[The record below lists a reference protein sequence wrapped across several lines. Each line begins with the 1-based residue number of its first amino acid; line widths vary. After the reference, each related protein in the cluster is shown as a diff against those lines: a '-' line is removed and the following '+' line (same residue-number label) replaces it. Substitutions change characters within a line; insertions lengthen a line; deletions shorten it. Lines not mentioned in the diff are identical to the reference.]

1 MKLHQRGSTHHL
13 RVRVPSDLV
22 EVLERREIHQSL
34 RTSDSR
40 TAQARASSL
49 KVAIVTG
56 FERLR
61 VARQASACE
70 SDVAA
75 LASTFLE
82 SLGSTR
88 RSHADKLTT
97 PSITRLDDLAKA
109 YLTEKEK
116 AVDPRTLMTMDYSFR
131 IAVHHI
137 GNIKLTDLNRSRCRA
152 YKEALLATPQYLLRE
167 DNASKNA
174 DRLLSDKSVNKH
186 LQFLSGLLRWGV
198 REELIGGNPAE
209 GLSIRKRGRDWDQRF
224 AYDNEQIKRLLS
236 ELWLHEERPERR
248 WVPLIAAY
256 SGMRLE
262 EICQLRCCDVVEHD
276 GFWCFSVN
284 DEAGPLKTAAAQRL
298 VPLHPELIRL
308 GFLDF
313 VDELI
318 DLPMQRLWSNLQ
330 PNRLG
335 RYSNSVGKWF
345 GRYKRDRGFEDRK
358 YCFHSFRH
366 TFINHLKQDGVA
378 EPIIRQI
385 VGHQEASIT
394 LGRYGKDYDV
404 DKLHASLGTIDYD
417 LEIVTP

>member
-61 VARQASACE
+61 VARLASACE

-137 GNIKLTDLNRSRCRA
+137 GNIKLADLNRSRCRA

-167 DNASKNA
+167 DNASRNA

-209 GLSIRKRGRDWDQRF
+209 GLSIRKRGRDS
-224 AYDNEQIKRLLS
+224 L
-236 ELWLHEERPERR
+236 
-248 WVPLIAAY
+248 
-256 SGMRLE
+256 
-262 EICQLRCCDVVEHD
+262 
-276 GFWCFSVN
+276 
-284 DEAGPLKTAAAQRL
+284 
-298 VPLHPELIRL
+298 
-308 GFLDF
+308 
-313 VDELI
+313 
-318 DLPMQRLWSNLQ
+318 
-330 PNRLG
+330 
-335 RYSNSVGKWF
+335 VGK
-345 GRYKRDRGFEDRK
+345 R
-358 YCFHSFRH
+358 
-366 TFINHLKQDGVA
+366 
-378 EPIIRQI
+378 IRSP
-385 VGHQEASIT
+385 VS
-394 LGRYGKDYDV
+394 V
-404 DKLHASLGTIDYD
+404 
-417 LEIVTP
+417 

>member
-1 MKLHQRGSTHHL
+1 M
-13 RVRVPSDLV
+13 
-22 EVLERREIHQSL
+22 
-34 RTSDSR
+34 
-40 TAQARASSL
+40 
-49 KVAIVTG
+49 TG

-61 VARQASACE
+61 VARMTSACE
-70 SDVAA
+70 SEVVA
-75 LASTFLE
+75 LGTTFLE

-88 RSHADKLTT
+88 RCRADKLTT

-109 YLTEKEK
+109 YLSEKEK

-137 GNIKLTDLNRSRCRA
+137 GNIKLTELKRSRCRA
-152 YKEALLATPQYLLRE
+152 YREALLATPQFLLRE
-167 DNASKNA
+167 DGASKNA

-198 REELIGGNPAE
+198 REELIDGNPAE

-224 AYDNEQIKRLLS
+224 AYDNEQMKRLLDD
-236 ELWLHEERPERR
+236 LWLHEERPERR
-248 WVPLIAAY
+248 WVPVIAAY

-262 EICQLRCCDVVEHD
+262 EICQLRCCDVIEHD

-284 DEAGPLKTAAAQRL
+284 DEAGALKTAAAQRL

-308 GFLDF
+308 GFLDM
-313 VDELI
+313 VGKLPEQ
-318 DLPMQRLWSNLQ
+318 PMQRLWSNLQ

-345 GRYKRDRGFEDRK
+345 GRYKRDRGFEDRR

-366 TFINHLKQDGVA
+366 TFINHLKQDGIA

-404 DKLHASLGTIDYD
+404 GKLHASLGTIDYG

>member
-1 MKLHQRGSTHHL
+1 
-13 RVRVPSDLV
+13 
-22 EVLERREIHQSL
+22 
-34 RTSDSR
+34 
-40 TAQARASSL
+40 
-49 KVAIVTG
+49 
-56 FERLR
+56 
-61 VARQASACE
+61 
-70 SDVAA
+70 
-75 LASTFLE
+75 
-82 SLGSTR
+82 
-88 RSHADKLTT
+88 
-97 PSITRLDDLAKA
+97 
-109 YLTEKEK
+109 
-116 AVDPRTLMTMDYSFR
+116 MTMDYSFR

-224 AYDNEQIKRLLS
+224 AYDNEQMKRLLND
-236 ELWLHEERPERR
+236 LWLHEERPERR

-284 DEAGPLKTAAAQRL
+284 DEAGLLKTAAAQRL

-308 GFLDF
+308 GFLDI
-313 VDELI
+313 VEKLTER
-318 DLPMQRLWSNLQ
+318 PKQRLWSNLQ